1 MRSMMLRGAAS
12 CALLAIS
19 LAVAAQ
25 QAKFEIQG
33 NAATES
39 RKNDAIA
46 RAITDE
52 IGAPP
57 AGKGQVVF
65 FRTTR
70 SPGSAIPVSGD
81 GADVGELPAG
91 MFFATPA
98 SAGTHAYAAG
108 GGGGVSVQVRTGQ
121 THYVQVIR
129 NRTGQPKL
137 VRTTATMFQRATQH

>member
-1 MRSMMLRGAAS
+1 MRSIVFRGAAS
-12 CALLAIS
+12 CALLAVS

-33 NAATES
+33 NAATEA
-39 RKNDAIA
+39 RKNEAIA
-46 RAITDE
+46 RAITEE

-57 AGKGQVVF
+57 AGQGQVVF
-65 FRTTR
+65 FRTSR

-81 GADVGELPAG
+81 GKAVGELPSG
-91 MFFATPA
+91 MYFAAPA
-98 SAGTHAYAAG
+98 SPGPHAYSTG
-108 GGGGVSVQVRTGQ
+108 DGGGVSVQVGPGQ

-129 NRTGQPKL
+129 NRAGQPKL

>member
-1 MRSMMLRGAAS
+1 MRSIVFRGAAS
-12 CALLAIS
+12 CALLAVS

-39 RKNDAIA
+39 RKNEAIA
-46 RAITDE
+46 RAITEE

-57 AGKGQVVF
+57 AGQGQVVF
-65 FRTTR
+65 FRTSR
-70 SPGSAIPVSGD
+70 SPGNAIPVSGD
-81 GADVGELPAG
+81 GRAVGELPAG
-91 MFFATPA
+91 MYFAAPA
-98 SAGTHAYAAG
+98 SPGPHAYSTEDG
-108 GGGGVSVQVRTGQ
+108 GDVSVQVRTGQ

-129 NRTGQPKL
+129 NRAGQPKL